1 MFALF
6 LPIKMT
12 DSVDK
17 LGKLYVSEVLTL
29 HGVIVFIV
37 SNRDP

>member
-6 LPIKMT
+6 LPIKMI

-17 LGKLYVSEVLTL
+17 LRKLYVSEVLTL
-29 HGVIVFIV
+29 HEVIVYIV
-37 SNRDP
+37 SNRDS